1 MQWETLEGRWEWVD
15 SIQLIGLNLCKPSS
29 NLGSDVAKITWK
41 FGSRDGGKGASGYSS
56 LVAG

>member
-1 MQWETLEGRWEWVD
+1 MD
-15 SIQLIGLNLCKPSS
+15 SIHPIGLKLSKPSS
-29 NLGSDVAKITWK
+29 NLGSDVAEITWK